1 MDTPLLTESR
11 DLYPLYN
18 TCPDYIFTI
27 YVCEIP
33 GRNKSQ
39 PYCIL
44 FWVKTHIAFEYL
56 MLNRI

>member
-44 FWVKTHIAFEYL
+44 FCFISMHLIALYS
-56 MLNRI
+56 I